1 MTTSPSMVKMV
12 TYQTYANS
20 PGTNG
25 VTIVNTPLVL
35 RFNLE
40 ILGRV
45 LGPAKGEGND
55 MAQQILKANG
65 CVVPRRNAVPL
76 ITTKMNSETE
86 DKKRTMFDQL
96 ISKRWVTSLSP
107 PDVTNNTNPENIL
120 DPYEYSD

>member
-45 LGPAKGEGND
+45 LGPAKGEGSD
-55 MAQQILKANG
+55 MAQWILKANG
-65 CVVPRRNAVPL
+65 RVVPRRNAVPL
-76 ITTKMNSETE
+76 SITQMKSETE

-107 PDVTNNTNPENIL
+107 PNVTNDTNPENLL